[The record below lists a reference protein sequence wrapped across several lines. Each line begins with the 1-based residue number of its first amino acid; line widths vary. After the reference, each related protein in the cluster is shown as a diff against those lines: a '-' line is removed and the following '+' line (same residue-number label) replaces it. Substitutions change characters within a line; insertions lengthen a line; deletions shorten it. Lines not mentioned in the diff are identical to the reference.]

1 MAEIE
6 ENKSIEEQ
14 IREHDSLFLS
24 SVFMLADEWAVKI
37 ISIDLENRVLD
48 FDCKDEDRH
57 PFVKKLLELFGDS
70 LE

>member
-1 MAEIE
+1 MAEIG
-6 ENKSIEEQ
+6 ENKSIVEQ
-14 IREHDSLFLS
+14 TRETDSFFLS
-24 SVFMLADEWAVKI
+24 AVFQLADEWGVKI

-57 PFVKKLLELFGDS
+57 PFVLKLLELFGDY